1 MLELAGILPSANHLP
16 ASTKESKLLLKLGK
30 IILLKIFGKGMKIL
44 TEFSGKNNH
53 SFTGIFS
60 PKNSVKRMEIPIPQI
75 YSKRIL
81 TKISG

>member
-1 MLELAGILPSANHLP
+1 
-16 ASTKESKLLLKLGK
+16 
-30 IILLKIFGKGMKIL
+30 MKIL

-75 YSKRIL
+75 LSKRIL
-81 TKISG
+81 TKISGKEPEF